1 MTLKQFY
8 EKFRKKHQLQLIA
21 GEKGIYTSFKWIYLL
36 EDLNNM
42 SFIRGGELI
51 ITTGLANS
59 YDHWLEE
66 LIHSVNKKG
75 ASGIILNIGNY
86 IKDIPHYLI
95 DYCNNNHLPLLIMPW
110 EIHIADIMQDGFN
123 DIIKEK
129 QEEEYFSKIFS
140 NAIFDNMI
148 DNAFIA
154 EHEDMKPYSYS
165 TYGIVAFKN
174 VSNDK
179 LTVILNQAEQKYL
192 LLTKKTTQYAILYNI
207 TENNFAAT
215 LAFLHSS
222 LSTDDDIH
230 CGISTLGQGLQCLFN
245 KRIEADKALQV
256 AIATKKPHCFYNNLG
271 LYQIILGISDET
283 ILDNLYT
290 QSLKT
295 IVDYDQKH
303 NSNYLEI
310 LRYYIE
316 FNSSVQL
323 VAEHTFTHRNTINYR
338 VAKIK
343 KLLQS
348 DLSSMEERCRIRLAF
363 CLYDLQH
370 SNTVN

>member
-8 EKFRKKHQLQLIA
+8 EKFQKKHQLKLIA
-21 GEKGIYTSFKWIYLL
+21 GEKGIHASIEWIYLL
-36 EDLNNM
+36 EDLNNIN
-42 SFIRGGELI
+42 FLRGRELI
-51 ITTGLANS
+51 ITTGFANN
-59 YDHWLEE
+59 YAHWLEE
-66 LIHSVNKKG
+66 FIHSVNKKG
-75 ASGIILNIGNY
+75 VSGIILCIGTY
-86 IKDIPHYLI
+86 IKDIPNSLI
-95 DYCNNNHLPLLIMPW
+95 DYCNYNELPLLIMPW
-110 EIHIADIMQDGFN
+110 EIHIVDIMQDYYDDN
-123 DIIKEK
+123 IKEK

-140 NAIFDNMI
+140 NAMFDNTI

-154 EHEDMKPYSYS
+154 EHEEMKPYSYS
-165 TYGIVAFKN
+165 SYGIVAFKN
-174 VSNDK
+174 ISKNELIAV
-179 LTVILNQAEQKYL
+179 LNQAEQKYL

-207 TENNFAAT
+207 TENNFSST
-215 LAFLHSS
+215 LDFLHIS
-222 LSTDDDIH
+222 LSSDNIYY
-230 CGISTLGQGLQCLFN
+230 GIAILGQGIHCLFN

-256 AIATKKPHCFYNNLG
+256 AIATKKTYCFYNNLG
-271 LYQIILGISDET
+271 LYQIVLGISDEA

-290 QSLKT
+290 QTLKT

-338 VAKIK
+338 IAKIK

-348 DLSSMEERCRIRLAF
+348 DLSSMEERCRIQLAF
-363 CLYDLQH
+363 CLYDLKH
-370 SNTVN
+370 CNAAY